1 MLRLVNQPH
10 HNEEVVVP
18 TIHDRIKRCREKG
31 GLSRVQLAE
40 KCGVTQQAVYGW
52 EELSAM
58 PSFHRL
64 KTIAEVL
71 KTTTE
76 YLSAGI
82 DVNVPLAEKY
92 TLVRLLGTDKEGGI
106 AVQHHHEV
114 GSLADDH
121 NSFAYR
127 RDFLRTL
134 GVAPEYCRV
143 YINQDDSMTLGS
155 QLLIDLKQTELQD
168 DKVFLL
174 DTPAGLKVRRLFIQI
189 DGMVRVCAD
198 RANVPEQL
206 VPASAVKLIGRVVAQ
221 QGAL

>member
-1 MLRLVNQPH
+1 M
-10 HNEEVVVP
+10 P
-18 TIHDRIKRCREKG
+18 TIHDRIKRRREELE
-31 GLSRVQLAE
+31 LSRVQLGDL
-40 KCGVTQQAVYGW
+40 CGVTQQAVYGW
-52 EELSAM
+52 EELKAM
-58 PSFHRL
+58 PSYHRL

-114 GSLADDH
+114 GGLADDH

-127 RDFLRTL
+127 RDFLHTL
-134 GVAPEYCRV
+134 GVAPEHCRV
-143 YINQDDSMTLGS
+143 FINEDDSMNMGS
-155 QLLIDLKQTELQD
+155 QLLIDLKQTELKD

-174 DTPAGLKVRRLFIQI
+174 DTPAGLKVRRLFIQL

-198 RANVPEQL
+198 RANMPEQL
-206 VPASAVKLIGRVVAQ
+206 VPATAVKTIGRVVAQ